1 GELEFT
7 GNVAVIEKLFPIDP
21 HRIRG
26 NLRASAMVAGTVAKP
41 IVTGNATLAD
51 GGYENI
57 EIGTLFEKV
66 DATIEFLEGRATV
79 RATALDG
86 GSGRINLNGHI
97 ELAQPRSLDLVLR
110 MDNVTLVRRD
120 EVVAALSG
128 DIFASGGF
136 GDLLVSGQVETNTI
150 EVRLIDAL
158 PPEIVRLD
166 VEEIGL
172 RRSGTPK
179 PPRATKDAFAARLEI
194 GVAIPKQLFVRGRG
208 LDSEWQGNLRVL
220 GSTADAE
227 VTGSL
232 SAVRGQFSFAGKT
245 FKLVKGVID
254 IDERDGEFAAILDV
268 QTEFTDDDFV
278 AKVNVT
284 GPATKPEIVL
294 TSTPELPRDEVL
306 ARILF
311 GRGTGQLSPIEA
323 LQLAE
328 AAASLSGIGG
338 ASTGVLDKVRSALGV
353 DVLQVDAGEGDAGPT
368 VRAGKYVADGVFVGA
383 KQGAGPGA
391 SSATVEIELT
401 PNISLESEVG
411 QTGRSRAGVNWQFN
425 Y

>member
-1 GELEFT
+1 
-7 GNVAVIEKLFPIDP
+7 
-21 HRIRG
+21 
-26 NLRASAMVAGTVAKP
+26 
-41 IVTGNATLAD
+41 
-51 GGYENI
+51 
-57 EIGTLFEKV
+57 
-66 DATIEFLEGRATV
+66 
-79 RATALDG
+79 
-86 GSGRINLNGHI
+86 
-97 ELAQPRSLDLVLR
+97 
-110 MDNVTLVRRD
+110 
-120 EVVAALSG
+120 
-128 DIFASGGF
+128 
-136 GDLLVSGQVETNTI
+136 
-150 EVRLIDAL
+150 VRLIDAL

-172 RRSGTPK
+172 RRAGAPVPARKTE
-179 PPRATKDAFAARLEI
+179 DAFAARLEI

-208 LDSEWQGNLRVL
+208 LDSEWQGNLRVF
-220 GSTADAE
+220 GTTADAE
-227 VTGSL
+227 VTGQL

-245 FKLVKGVID
+245 FKLAKGVIE
-254 IDERDGEFAAILDV
+254 IDERDGEFVALLDV

-278 AKVNVT
+278 ANVNVT
-284 GPATKPEIVL
+284 GPATKPEIGL

-328 AAASLSGIGG
+328 AAATLSGVGG
-338 ASTGVLDKVRSALGV
+338 SSAGLLDKVRSTLGV
-353 DVLQVDAGEGDAGPT
+353 DVLQVDAGEGDAGPS
-368 VRAGKYVADGVFVGA
+368 VRAGKYVAEGVFVGA

-391 SSATVEIELT
+391 SAATVEIELT